1 MCMCVCIYIY
11 IYTHTLPS
19 LATKVNVYKAT
30 VLPSLLYGSETWP
43 TLAHHIRRLE
53 VFHQRS
59 LRQIMNIKWWHRVT
73 NTEVLE
79 RANCSSIESMIRRSR
94 LRWLGHVSRMDN
106 SRIPKQLL
114 FGELKLGK
122 CNRGRPHKRWKD
134 CIKEDLRAFQIDLK
148 TWYKVAQDRC
158 LWRRALFSGLETC
171 ELRLRERAA
180 EQRKRRH
187 QRATDPP
194 SSWFD
199 GDLIIISTNSV
210 SIIITA
216 TIIHN
221 VVVYTAVQTQSRCI
235 SIVCVA
241 LCYVL

>member
-1 MCMCVCIYIY
+1 MHVQCEEPTAITIEGTQLKRANTFTYLGGNLSDDTSLDPEIQRRVSRGAAAFNALRTRCFDRNG
-11 IYTHTLPS
+11 LS

-122 CNRGRPHKRWKD
+122 CNRGRPRKRWKD

-194 SSWFD
+194 SS
-199 GDLIIISTNSV
+199 
-210 SIIITA
+210 
-216 TIIHN
+216 
-221 VVVYTAVQTQSRCI
+221 
-235 SIVCVA
+235 
-241 LCYVL
+241 